1 MNEPR
6 DMLDASDLRD
16 EGAWTRITPD
26 HELMALPSELPPELI
41 DPAPDLLNTH
51 ELRWEAFEKLIYRMA
66 RDEGALNTHLYG
78 DRGQAQ
84 HGIDIVAFPREGRPT
99 VYQAK
104 RQQEFLAGDL
114 NEAVERYATDRHL
127 DAQRIV
133 VAVAC
138 KAHSTEV
145 VDMLLTLRRAHVDLQ
160 VELWDRVEISERLRN
175 RPEIAR
181 VFFGVATAERF
192 CGAGPSASEPN
203 ETLVFADAILRGPI
217 AHLGLSETLRQ
228 AQAAINQDPRGAA
241 AGFSKIAERL
251 EASPFAS
258 YAPRVRRQQ
267 AQALSA
273 A

>member
-6 DMLDASDLRD
+6 DMLDASDLPD
-16 EGAWTRITPD
+16 EGVWTRITPD

-41 DPAPDLLNTH
+41 HPAPDLLNTH

-138 KAHSTEV
+138 AE
-145 VDMLLTLRRAHVDLQ
+145 RRLDLDCKLIAPHGF
-160 VELWDRVEISERLRN
+160 VGSDYFDPTVNADISSNSLPEPAQLGHF
-175 RPEIAR
+175 RPEHKLGM
-181 VFFGVATAERF
+181 VTA
-192 CGAGPSASEPN
+192 SAAVWHYRPHRHGSSPQFN
-203 ETLVFADAILRGPI
+203 VTND
-217 AHLGLSETLRQ
+217 TWCRQ
-228 AQAAINQDPRGAA
+228 A
-241 AGFSKIAERL
+241 
-251 EASPFAS
+251 
-258 YAPRVRRQQ
+258 
-267 AQALSA
+267 
-273 A
+273 